1 MFGFG
6 QKFNPDRDIPDLS
19 GRIVLVTGGNN
30 GLGKESVRQFAKHNA
45 KVYMGARSEQKANEA
60 IAEIKK
66 EVPNADIAFLQLDLA
81 SLDSIKKAAQQFVGE
96 NDRLD
101 ILMNNAGIMATP
113 PGLTKDGYEI
123 QFGTNHVGHALLT
136 RLLMPLLEKTAAG
149 VNSDVRVINLTSD
162 GHELFAP
169 SSGLLLEDAK
179 TDMDSLSRWARYGHS
194 KLANIYFTKG
204 LAKHYPQIKSVAVHP
219 GVVST
224 GLADGITGLLWA
236 STARREEVGSGR
248 VYYPVAK
255 EHPGKPLANDHEKV
269 DELWEWTEAQFRE
282 HGVAYP
288 PAPTFTENN
297 LPDLDGKVYVAAR
310 SKEKATNAIK
320 EIKERTPQS
329 KGQLV
334 FLQLDLAD
342 LSTIK
347 ASAEEFLS
355 QETRLHVLF
364 NNAGVMTPPQ
374 GSKTAQGHDLQL
386 GVNCVGTFM
395 FTKLLTPALVATAK
409 AEPRGAVRVVW
420 VSSSAAEILSPTG
433 GLELDN
439 LDYHSERYTHTKYGV
454 SKAGSYL
461 YSTEFAKQHRDEG
474 IVSMALN
481 PGNLDS
487 ELFRSQ
493 GYIMGRFL
501 KLFVLHPPVYGAYT
515 ELFAGLSPEV
525 TLEKSGGWIVPW
537 GRFGSIRNDLVI
549 SSKSRAEGGTGVA
562 EEFWKWSEEQI
573 KPYL

>member
-1 MFGFG
+1 MFGSG
-6 QKFNPDRDIPDLS
+6 QKFNADRDIPDLS

-66 EVPNADIAFLQLDLA
+66 EVPNADIAFLELDLA
-81 SLDSIKKAAQQFVGE
+81 SFDSIKKAAERFVAE

-101 ILMNNAGIMATP
+101 ILMNNAGIMAMP

-136 RLLMPLLEKTAAG
+136 RLLMPLLEKMAAG
-149 VNSDVRVINLTSD
+149 TNSDVRVINLTSN
-162 GHELFAP
+162 GHEWFVP
-169 SSGLLLEDAK
+169 PSGLLLEDAK
-179 TDMDSLSRWARYGHS
+179 TDMDSLGPWGRYGHS

-219 GVVST
+219 GGANT
-224 GLADGITGLLWA
+224 GLADGVTGLGTKLFLDRHSSPKVIILITPLA
-236 STARREEVGSGR
+236 GLYRSTPFSGR
-248 VYYPVAK
+248 EHRGASLAVTEMLTIAVTGANTGVGKAVAHILYSK
-255 EHPGKPLANDHEKV
+255 NV
-269 DELWEWTEAQFRE
+269 
-282 HGVAYP
+282 
-288 PAPTFTENN
+288 
-297 LPDLDGKVYVAAR
+297 KVYVAAR
-310 SKEKATNAIK
+310 SKTKAINAIE

-364 NNAGVMTPPQ
+364 NNAG
-374 GSKTAQGHDLQL
+374 
-386 GVNCVGTFM
+386 
-395 FTKLLTPALVATAK
+395 LLAPALVATAK
-409 AEPRGAVRVVW
+409 TEPRGAVRVVW
-420 VSSSAAEILSPTG
+420 VSPSAAELLSPTG
-433 GLELDN
+433 GLELDT

-461 YSTEFAKQHRDEG
+461 YSTEFAKRHRDDG

-481 PGNLDS
+481 PDNLDS

-493 GYIMGRFL
+493 GYIIVRFL

-515 ELFAGLSPEV
+515 ELFAGLSPDV
-525 TLEKSGGWIVPW
+525 TLEKSVVPW
-537 GRFGSIRNDLVI
+537 GRFGSIRNDLVV
-549 SSKSRAEGGTGVA
+549 SSKSKADGGTGVA